1 MLHPPSRTVK
11 PGKPPVPRLSPRL
24 TSYPS
29 YPQIIHRLARSVAK
43 RPPPGWLSFH
53 RETGTAHKLMAMAQD
68 QRITDPTH
76 ASRPSA
82 GRPPHVAALV
92 LDATTGSGHCRASAS
107 ATPSAPHLL
116 VAEVEQHR
124 SAVQRPVM
132 QRPEEQCRRPGQA
145 CPTRQRSSARSLQLF
160 PYPPQPDCLSRSSD
174 PFNLT
179 LPTRV
184 LTGQQEK
191 AHTLCGAEFGSLFL
205 YDGEHFRAIAS
216 HGVPEAL
223 ANRLREGIGNDTR
236 SSQQLIAGRPFAHV
250 HDSALEEHAA
260 QYAPG
265 DARELVGQRD
275 GELVPVQPLR
285 RRREPR
291 AEAISGP
298 VVRAHQQNLRCLDQQ
313 RAQIFAASLGN
324 AAKDRSTAGTVLSRH
339 EPQPGGKIATAL
351 ESLTAADRC
360 HRRG

>member
-1 MLHPPSRTVK
+1 LVPSSASSAPACGLQYIPSRILGPQSCSQNHDGSCFPLRTATAGDDHPAAPRRPDQGIAAGRLGASRYLSARDPRTMLHPPSRTVK

-53 RETGTAHKLMAMAQD
+53 RETGTAHKLMVMAQD

-160 PYPPQPDCLSRSSD
+160 PYPPQPDCLFRSSD
-174 PFNLT
+174 PFNQALVI
-179 LPTRV
+179 V
-184 LTGQQEK
+184 LDVADASADGPAGK
-191 AHTLCGAEFGSLFL
+191 GAH
-205 YDGEHFRAIAS
+205 
-216 HGVPEAL
+216 P
-223 ANRLREGIGNDTR
+223 LR
-236 SSQQLIAGRPFAHV
+236 GRI
-250 HDSALEEHAA
+250 
-260 QYAPG
+260 
-265 DARELVGQRD
+265 RK
-275 GELVPVQPLR
+275 PVSLR
-285 RRREPR
+285 RRALPRYRESWR
-291 AEAISGP
+291 TGGA
-298 VVRAHQQNLRCLDQQ
+298 RQQ
-313 RAQIFAASLGN
+313 AA
-324 AAKDRSTAGTVLSRH
+324 RRH
-339 EPQPGGKIATAL
+339 RE
-351 ESLTAADRC
+351 
-360 HRRG
+360 